1 MDDLDIDELLDC
13 DDIEQSAFINSS
25 KYLLAAFDN
34 IVNSIDERLSSKN
47 AQGNY
52 NVNSGMPNN
61 YINQEDYN

>member
-47 AQGNY
+47 A
-52 NVNSGMPNN
+52 
-61 YINQEDYN
+61 